1 MAYDLDEA
9 EASSCPTKGTS
20 LNDTRE
26 LSVREL
32 LRDRNLQIIFSVTC
46 MVVMG
51 VTSIAPTFPDI
62 LNKLPGTSTANIGLL
77 ITFFTIPGVFLTP
90 IIGVFADRYGRKRML
105 VPALFFFGVSGI
117 CCGLARDFHWLLFF
131 RFLQGLGAAPLGAL
145 NLTIISDMYQGRT
158 RTTALGLNAGA
169 LSLAVA
175 SYPVLGGGLAAINW
189 HVPFFLP
196 VLAFPVGF
204 WVLFSLNTPEPKV
217 ESNLRS
223 YLSSMATGLS
233 DRRVLA
239 LFFATLCTF
248 VLIYGPF
255 LTYMPIRMGHGF
267 GATPFQ
273 IGLLM
278 SISAFVTGLI
288 ASQVGNLSR
297 RFSEAVLFKGAFL
310 IYGLAC
316 VCLSLMPSLW
326 WFALPIFLFGMGQ
339 GMNVP
344 CTQSLLSDLAPP
356 ELRGGFMSMNATV
369 LRLGQTIGPPIM
381 AGMFALGG
389 INWVF
394 FGGAAIALLAFAAAA
409 AFMK

>member
-1 MAYDLDEA
+1 M
-9 EASSCPTKGTS
+9 
-20 LNDTRE
+20 NDTRE

-32 LRDRNLQIIFSVTC
+32 LRDKNLRIIFSVTC

-62 LNKLPGTSTANIGLL
+62 LHKLPGTTTANIGLL
-77 ITFFTIPGVFLTP
+77 ITCFTIPGVFLTP
-90 IIGVFADRYGRKRML
+90 VIGVFADRYGRKRML
-105 VPALFFFGVSGI
+105 VPALFFFGLSGC
-117 CCGLARDFHWLLFF
+117 CCGLAQDFDWLLFF

-145 NLTIISDMYQGRT
+145 NLTIISDLYQGRT

-175 SYPVLGGGLAAINW
+175 AYPVLGGGLAAINW

-196 VLAFPVGF
+196 VLAFPVGLL
-204 WVLFSLNTPEPKV
+204 VLRSLNNPEPKAQSKLRTYM
-217 ESNLRS
+217 SNML
-223 YLSSMATGLS
+223 TGLR

-248 VLIYGPF
+248 MLIYGPF
-255 LTYMPIRMGHGF
+255 LTYMPVHMGHDF

-288 ASQVGNLSR
+288 ASQIGNLSR

-310 IYGLAC
+310 VYGAACICLA
-316 VCLSLMPSLW
+316 LMPSLW

-344 CTQSLLSDLAPP
+344 CTQSLLSELAPA

-389 INWVF
+389 INCVF
-394 FGGAAIALLAFAAAA
+394 YGGAVIALLAFAAAA
-409 AFMK
+409 AWMRI